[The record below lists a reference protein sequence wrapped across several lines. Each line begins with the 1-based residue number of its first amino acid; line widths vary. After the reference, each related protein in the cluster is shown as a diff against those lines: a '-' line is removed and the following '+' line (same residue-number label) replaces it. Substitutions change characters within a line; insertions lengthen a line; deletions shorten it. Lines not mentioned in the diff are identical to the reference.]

1 MDGPYQCRTQRKGP
15 QRPDYTLTREK
26 KDIQRDGER
35 ERHTYIDKFG
45 GGGGGGA
52 VRERGGEGRV
62 REGEG
67 ETDRQTETES
77 EKGEKRP
84 GSCKLLQSSDY

>member
-1 MDGPYQCRTQRKGP
+1 M
-15 QRPDYTLTREK
+15 RES
-26 KDIQRDGER
+26 
-35 ERHTYIDKFG
+35 
-45 GGGGGGA
+45 
-52 VRERGGEGRV
+52 GGEGRV